1 MLLMWPATSARGRQ
15 LLHRLGVLHDI
26 NIFRAISEVWLV
38 IMMVSEESPLLVAT
52 VHEAI
57 YDRFAPDQKRW
68 IVFLVS
74 FVGLLPSEYWELKC
88 VADAEA
94 RY

>member
-1 MLLMWPATSARGRQ
+1 
-15 LLHRLGVLHDI
+15 
-26 NIFRAISEVWLV
+26 
-38 IMMVSEESPLLVAT
+38 MMVLEVNPLLVTTAY
-52 VHEAI
+52 EAI
-57 YDRFAPDQKRW
+57 YDRYAPDQKRW

-88 VADAEA
+88 AVDAEA